1 MENNNLVIEVVNDI
15 DFSSVLKSDIP
26 ILKDILK
33 EIFSF
38 EHPMPKLD
46 TDIFYVNNHY
56 NVSIKN
62 FAKQIDLADFYQ
74 KFLGPNRPAN
84 LEYITCIKVTPAPE
98 PVFLVQIKSIDYS
111 ESKHRSKSRYARSKR
126 RK

>member
-1 MENNNLVIEVVNDI
+1 MEVEVVDDI
-15 DFSSVLKSDIP
+15 DFSNVLKGDRVIVKA
-26 ILKDILK
+26 ILL
-33 EIFSF
+33 EIFRF

-46 TDIFYVNNHY
+46 IDIFYVGGHY

-62 FAKQIDLADFYQ
+62 FAKQIDLADFYK
-74 KFLGPNRPAN
+74 KFLGPDRPAN
-84 LEYITCIKVTPAPE
+84 LEYITSIKVTPAPE

-111 ESKHRSKSRYARSKR
+111 ESKHRSKSRFARSKR